1 MLWFAAGLLLL
12 TSLACNAFAG
22 NSMTPGP
29 QTPTPE
35 ATVVTAVT
43 APPLPTGTPAT
54 LTVLVDLNV
63 RAGPG
68 VSYERLSYLAQGATA
83 VIIGRALQSEW
94 LEIACPADVQ
104 SGECWVAGGPQ
115 YVETA
120 GVEFVEAVPVPATPT
135 ANAQLDGAGG
145 SRLAYAAEGQ
155 LFVAGLDLSD
165 SLPALA
171 TSPLQLTYSADVSD
185 FAFAPDGE
193 ALAYV
198 SKTADGNSLHVVSLD
213 DREPR
218 LLVSS
223 EMLPL
228 VAGGD
233 AGATAVLIDKM
244 QWLPDSRAIVFNTM
258 AVNRAGPGI
267 TSQEDLWTVTLN
279 SDLRQIFTPGAGGGS
294 FALLDAQQ
302 ALLSS
307 ADAILTADLEAA
319 TTETTLAFPVIN
331 TASEYVYY
339 PEVQVTAEGAFVA
352 IPAADPW
359 QDGALTALWQLPL
372 GGPPLE
378 LRQIANVPL
387 NAPVVWSEAA
397 DRTGFIQQPSSG
409 GPQLSRLLL
418 ADGRGMSAEAY
429 TGGEGLR
436 FFAWSPDSLTFLY
449 AGDGFYAAGREGA
462 PAQQTV
468 LPAGQQ
474 AGTAVWLAADDFIVS
489 TGSTAAGEWQLK
501 AASRTGMSNTLVTI
515 KGEEAPFAIWL
526 AP

>member
-68 VSYERLSYLAQGATA
+68 VSYERLSYLPQGATA

-135 ANAQLDGAGG
+135 ANAQLDGAGR

-233 AGATAVLIDKM
+233 AGATASINR
-244 QWLPDSRAIVFNTM
+244 QN
-258 AVNRAGPGI
+258 AVAAG
-267 TSQEDLWTVTLN
+267 
-279 SDLRQIFTPGAGGGS
+279 
-294 FALLDAQQ
+294 
-302 ALLSS
+302 
-307 ADAILTADLEAA
+307 
-319 TTETTLAFPVIN
+319 
-331 TASEYVYY
+331 
-339 PEVQVTAEGAFVA
+339 
-352 IPAADPW
+352 
-359 QDGALTALWQLPL
+359 
-372 GGPPLE
+372 
-378 LRQIANVPL
+378 
-387 NAPVVWSEAA
+387 
-397 DRTGFIQQPSSG
+397 QPRH
-409 GPQLSRLLL
+409 RLQY
-418 ADGRGMSAEAY
+418 DGRQPGRPRHNKSGRFVDGDAEQRSAANIHARCR
-429 TGGEGLR
+429 GRLVC
-436 FFAWSPDSLTFLY
+436 
-449 AGDGFYAAGREGA
+449 AARC
-462 PAQQTV
+462 
-468 LPAGQQ
+468 
-474 AGTAVWLAADDFIVS
+474 
-489 TGSTAAGEWQLK
+489 
-501 AASRTGMSNTLVTI
+501 AASVVEQRRCY
-515 KGEEAPFAIWL
+515 PDRR
-526 AP
+526 P